1 MDGALAALLRGP
13 APSLL
18 SSLPKI
24 VPLFFPG
31 FPFLFGPGGN
41 KDLRTLLR
49 VLRRG
54 VCFPPRLERLALPP
68 SVVVV
73 SPLRASGRT
82 GTERAEEGL
91 IHDARAAASVRGSR
105 RGPRNARAASR
116 ARVLPPAFAIAYGKA
131 HKGPGKTCPKHV
143 TSSPRLD
150 STRDPGRA
158 TLGTSP
164 PSKAR
169 LGQVLTFGRLAIWL
183 ISPPTHGS
191 LCTSELGSPV
201 VVVVVMVVVVVAVV
215 CANWRW

>member
-41 KDLRTLLR
+41 KDLRALLR

-54 VCFPPRLERLALPP
+54 VCFPPRLARLALPP

-105 RGPRNARAASR
+105 RGLRKARGP
-116 ARVLPPAFAIAYGKA
+116 ARVLPPASAFANGN
-131 HKGPGKTCPKHV
+131 G
-143 TSSPRLD
+143 L
-150 STRDPGRA
+150 
-158 TLGTSP
+158 
-164 PSKAR
+164 
-169 LGQVLTFGRLAIWL
+169 
-183 ISPPTHGS
+183 
-191 LCTSELGSPV
+191 
-201 VVVVVMVVVVVAVV
+201 
-215 CANWRW
+215 